1 MNRSQKKRIAQP
13 SRRRRPGGL
22 LVGIAS
28 VTLVFAASLAAM
40 ALAAGGTVTVSSG
53 SNVKLGEQL
62 VVNAHGDTL
71 YVLSPE
77 TTHHLLCKS
86 SECLRFWPPL
96 TVRSSKTKLE
106 AGNGVHGRLAI
117 LRRSNGMLQ
126 VTLGGLPLYRYSGDH
141 AKGEVNGQSIHSFG
155 GTWHVLPATGSTSP
169 APTNTTPSQTPTS
182 TTPTTPS
189 PAPEYSY

>member
-1 MNRSQKKRIAQP
+1 MNGSQKKQIAQP
-13 SRRRRPGGL
+13 SRRRPAGL
-22 LVGIAS
+22 SVGIAA
-28 VTLVFAASLAAM
+28 VTLVFAASLTAM
-40 ALAAGGTVTVSSG
+40 ALATGSTVTVSSD
-53 SNVKLGEQL
+53 SNAKLGEQL
-62 VVNAHGDTL
+62 VVNAQGDTL

-77 TTHHLLCKS
+77 TTHHLLCKG

-117 LRRSNGMLQ
+117 LRRSSGVLQ

-141 AKGEVNGQSIHSFG
+141 TKGEANGQSIHSFG
-155 GTWHVLPATGSTSP
+155 GTWHVLPATGST
-169 APTNTTPSQTPTS
+169 NPSSPTS

-189 PAPEYSY
+189 PTPEYGY